1 MQSQHSESR
10 DKLRANKPQV
20 AKVEPEKCA
29 EADPESKGRW
39 IKQID

>member
-10 DKLRANKPQV
+10 DKLRANKPQI

-39 IKQID
+39 IKEID